1 MQAYLQR
8 YRYCHRLHSPQEHW
22 PPAVPVRKVYGFG
35 VLVKQSF
42 PDAIP
47 QLPLQRMSPS
57 RSSSCRIVSLK
68 SPRSCSTQAAHPSLA
83 YPRRHPVTGFIYR
96 SQCDAGRAFDRYA
109 SAHIIA
115 SRAPTHCVREHRR
128 VTSGCC
134 WSYMEIGLAVNCA
147 ESSENPSRYVRY
159 RTENCAAIGN
169 NPYRDS

>member
-1 MQAYLQR
+1 MQVYLQR
-8 YRYCHRLHSPQEHW
+8 YRYCHRLHSLQEHW
-22 PPAVPVRKVYGFG
+22 PPAVPVRKVYWFG

-42 PDAIP
+42 LDAIP
-47 QLPLQRMSPS
+47 QFPLQRMSSS

-96 SQCDAGRAFDRYA
+96 SQCDPGRAFDRYA

-115 SRAPTHCVREHRR
+115 SRAQAHCMRESRR
-128 VTSGCC
+128 VLSDYCELH
-134 WSYMEIGLAVNCA
+134 MEIGLAVNCTD
-147 ESSENPSRYVRY
+147 SSENLSRYVRY

-169 NPYRDS
+169 NCDGDS